1 MTQTTFTD
9 DCNNT
14 RFTSSTKFCK
24 TTIRDSKVA
33 SSMKSITFLI
43 FVLSLLLT
51 VSGKKWRLSSEN
63 DCRAALKYEN
73 GKMMT
78 FVTDSMPHSF
88 ARAKEF
94 CEELGGSLPI
104 VHSQD
109 TLDLLTDVLF
119 PQNRSLHTSRTSF
132 SSGIW
137 LGRKTINSTSETTSC
152 STEWLDG
159 SSVDFEIKE
168 FGGGCEHQCNNTD
181 CCAMY
186 ISTSRKYYK
195 KASFGNCKLVRA
207 YAVCVIPGNYISL
220 IEEPDLTHRLFRP
233 FHYST
238 CDLKDRMEK
247 VRQNVSQSEPRRM
260 TSLYIPTPPS
270 WTHIEGC
277 KSVIVSQDN
286 SNTTI
291 LIDNRKPGAT
301 FNETLKWCNDL
312 GGHLPMIRN
321 FEEFNILKKTVLDL
335 TDSSHLWLGWHPI
348 ANTTNCTSSWMDG
361 SLPFN
366 IANFSFLSP
375 VQSDDDFDSHYH
387 GHVFHSIGRTSSPL
401 FQYKSTFFNP
411 FRSKVKL
418 LSSCEQCSFDDCCA
432 LQTSFGGATFGSCEE
447 ILRKVCVIPGD
458 FMHSQSKPEATAG
471 CNYIDIHDPVVI
483 TTTTTQEPI
492 TGIDIVSDDEDND
505 DETTTSGKSTLE
517 STTMSNEESVTDHL
531 TSSSSEKMHVYQS
544 YVPTSYHYSSIVSNI
559 VICVTCS
566 FLVFIALKIHRLIKR
581 QRWSRSP
588 VSAEYSEQGVTLSEW
603 NSCEPLTQN
612 L

>member
-1 MTQTTFTD
+1 MTQKLLSLTTV
-9 DCNNT
+9 T
-14 RFTSSTKFCK
+14 RQDLLHSKFCK
-24 TTIRDSKVA
+24 TTTRDSKVG
-33 SSMKSITFLI
+33 SSMKFITFVI

-51 VSGKKWRLSSEN
+51 VSGKKWRLSSAN

-78 FVTDSMPHSF
+78 YVSDSKTHSF
-88 ARAKEF
+88 TRAREI
-94 CEELGGSLPI
+94 CEEIGGSLPI
-104 VHSQD
+104 IHSQD
-109 TLDLLTDVLF
+109 TLDFLTDTLF
-119 PQNRSLHTSRTSF
+119 PQNRSLHSSRTWS

-137 LGRKTINSTSETTSC
+137 LGRKTINSTLETASC

-159 SSVDFEIKE
+159 SPVDFEIKE

-186 ISTSRKYYK
+186 VSAGKKYYK
-195 KASFGNCKLVRA
+195 KASFGNCNLVRA
-207 YAVCVIPGNYISL
+207 YVVCVIPGNYISL
-220 IEEPDLTHRLFRP
+220 MEEADSTHRFFRP
-233 FHYST
+233 FHYSN

-247 VRQNVSQSEPRRM
+247 ARQNVSRTEPRRT
-260 TSLYIPTPPS
+260 TSMYSTPPS
-270 WTHIEGC
+270 WAHIEGC

-286 SNTTI
+286 SNKTI

-301 FNETLKWCNDL
+301 FNETLKWCTDL

-321 FEEFNILKKTVLDL
+321 FEEYNIIKRTVLDL

-361 SLPFN
+361 SPAFN
-366 IANFSFLSP
+366 IADFSFLSP
-375 VQSDDDFDSHYH
+375 IQSDDDLDSGYYVHI
-387 GHVFHSIGRTSSPL
+387 FHNLGRTSSPL
-401 FQYKSTFFNP
+401 FQHKSTFNP
-411 FRSKVKL
+411 FRSKIKL
-418 LSSCEQCSFDDCCA
+418 LSSCEQCSYDDCCA
-432 LQTSFGGATFGSCEE
+432 LQTSYDGATFGSCEE
-447 ILRKVCVIPGD
+447 NLRKVCVIPGD
-458 FMHSQSKPEATAG
+458 FMLSQSNPEATAG

-492 TGIDIVSDDEDND
+492 TGIDIIND
-505 DETTTSGKSTLE
+505 DDYENEETTRSGKSTLE
-517 STTMSNEESVTDHL
+517 STTMSNEEPVTDHL
-531 TSSSSEKMHVYQS
+531 TSSTSEKMDVYQS
-544 YVPTSYHYSSIVSNI
+544 YMPSSYHYSSIVSNI